1 MTKIKNKILKPIMKD
16 LLKLRINKVNN
27 IANIVVIIPY
37 NPCLVTSIA
46 ACLSVCHAIYKM

>member
-1 MTKIKNKILKPIMKD
+1 MIKTKNKILKPIMKD

-37 NPCLVTSIA
+37 NPCRVTSIA
-46 ACLSVCHAIYKM
+46 ACLSVCHAIYKI